1 VKEVNIL
8 KRWVIN
14 SEREKRRLNIVI
26 NIDEESKGRE
36 KEQRRKEV

>member
-26 NIDEESKGRE
+26 NIDEESKDRE